1 MTNVKKVF
9 IFSLVIIKQLNNKKM
24 NDFING
30 LLCGIAGFCAFLI
43 IPISLALWVVLAVAI
58 DDVKQFLNNKIK

>member
-1 MTNVKKVF
+1 
-9 IFSLVIIKQLNNKKM
+9 M

-43 IPISLALWVVLAVAI
+43 IPISVALWVVLAVAI